1 MSTITY
7 PLPEAVFTPFDPDF
21 RTRALAWASQHDHFT
36 WLDGQNIPYPEG
48 GFPTLLAA
56 GCRRVVAFAPDYLG
70 QLREAHRHSWLF
82 GYLGYDLKNQ
92 LEKLHSHL
100 PDPMGFADAHFYEPE
115 VVVCWENDRVRIVA
129 DDPAAVFVA
138 IARTPVPPPE
148 RPQLTAP
155 LRPSVSRAQYL
166 RTVQQLQK
174 HILDGDIYEINYCFA
189 FLGQAARLCP
199 LSLYRDLQAHSPAPF
214 SVLQRTGDQYLIG
227 ASPERFLRK
236 QGQRLLSQ
244 PIKGTAPRGRTPS
257 EDARQRHALLHSE
270 KERAENL
277 MIVDLVRNDLAR
289 SAEIGSV
296 RVTELFGIHSFAHVH
311 QMISGVEATL
321 RPGLSFADA
330 LANAFPMGSMTG
342 APKIRAMELIEQY
355 EATRR
360 GLYSGAVGY
369 ITPNGDFDLSVVIR
383 SVLYHAGSGAV
394 SLSVGSA
401 ITFDADPACEYA
413 ECLLKARAGRCS
425 LGGHHAL

>member
-1 MSTITY
+1 MSTVTS
-7 PLPEAVFTPFDPDF
+7 PQSEALFTPSDTAF
-21 RTRALAWASQHDHFT
+21 RERALAWAARHDHFT
-36 WLDGQNIPYPEG
+36 WLDGQNIPYPES
-48 GFPTLLAA
+48 GFPALLAV
-56 GCRRVVAFAPDYLG
+56 GCRRVVAFGPGYFDR
-70 QLREAHRHSWLF
+70 LRAAHRGSWLF

-92 LEKLHSHL
+92 LEKLHSRL

-115 VVVCWENDRVRIVA
+115 VVVRWEGPRVRIVA
-129 DDPAAVFVA
+129 NDPAAVFAA
-138 IARTPVPPPE
+138 IARTAIPDATP
-148 RPQLTAP
+148 PQLAAP
-155 LRPSVSRAQYL
+155 LRPAVGRAQYL
-166 RTVQQLQK
+166 RTVQQLQN

-189 FLGQAARLCP
+189 FLGRAARLCP
-199 LSLYRDLQAHSPAPF
+199 LSLYRDLRAHSPAPF

-244 PIKGTAPRGRTPS
+244 PIKGTAPRGRTPA
-257 EDARQRHALLHSE
+257 EDAHQRHALLHSE

-311 QMISGVEATL
+311 QMISSVEATL
-321 RPGLSFADA
+321 RPELSFADA

-369 ITPNGDFDLSVVIR
+369 LTPDGDFDLSVVIR
-383 SVLYHAGSGAV
+383 SILYHAGSGAV

-401 ITFDADPACEYA
+401 ITFDADPGREYA
-413 ECLLKARAGRCS
+413 ECLLKARAGRHL
-425 LGGHHAL
+425 LGSN